1 MAIYFARE
9 SIREP
14 SGEEFIG
21 RRSYESYETYGPCVD
36 CCPAAFTLMPM
47 KQRVLLGMS
56 GGVDS
61 SVAGYLL
68 REQGYEVVGVTMKV
82 WPQDCISRAEDKC
95 CGPQAVADARGVAH
109 ALGIPHYVVDEADQ
123 FERLVID
130 YFASEYQAGRTPNPC
145 VMCNEKLKFGNLW
158 SKARA
163 LGCDYIAT
171 GHYAIID
178 HVVAACGDRGRV
190 DSRTASGAT
199 GVIDPGYSY
208 AVLRKSVD
216 RRKDQSYFLFS
227 LHQPQLRRALTPL
240 GRMMKPQIRE
250 IARSLGLK
258 VADKI
263 DSQEI
268 CFVPGNDYKAFLRSR
283 LGENE
288 FHRGEIYDVDGN
300 FVGEHD
306 GIELFT
312 IGQRKGLPGG
322 SLRPRYVVDLDPETN
337 RVIVGDA
344 DDLVADE
351 FEIDRVNW
359 HPVVAMTKA
368 DSASPLDEG
377 EGTEVRGIPSQNR
390 ESREPSPYPLPW
402 EGRGEETP
410 RGQDRGFSFEATVKI
425 RYNHP
430 GTPATIVLSEDNRAR
445 ICLHEPQRAVTPGQA
460 AVIYKDDVV
469 LGGGWICRR
478 EAPVLA

>member
-1 MAIYFARE
+1 MELGNWSFGHVDRAAQSAEI
-9 SIREP
+9 P
-14 SGEEFIG
+14 SFKMN
-21 RRSYESYETYGPCVD
+21 SNQ
-36 CCPAAFTLMPM
+36 
-47 KQRVLLGMS
+47 KRVLLGMS

-68 REQGYEVVGVTMKV
+68 REQGYDVVGVTMKV

-109 ALGIPHYVVDEADQ
+109 ALSIPHYVVDEADQ

-145 VMCNEKLKFGNLW
+145 VMCNEKIKFGNLW
-158 SKARA
+158 SKAKA
-163 LGCDYIAT
+163 LDCDYIAT
-171 GHYAIID
+171 GHYAIIEQ
-178 HVVAACGDRGRV
+178 VVAASDDRGHV
-190 DSRTASGAT
+190 DPQIASESA
-199 GVIDPGYSY
+199 GVNAPGYSY
-208 AVLRKSVD
+208 AVLRKGVD
-216 RRKDQSYFLFS
+216 PRKDQSYFLFS
-227 LHQPQLRRALTPL
+227 LRQSQLQRALMPL
-240 GRMMKPQIRE
+240 GKMTKPQIRE
-250 IARSLGLK
+250 IAHSLGLK

-268 CFVPGNDYKAFLRSR
+268 CFVPGNDYKTFLRSH
-283 LGENE
+283 LGQNE

-300 FVGEHD
+300 YVGEHD

-322 SLRPRYVVDLDPETN
+322 SPRPRYVVDLDAETN

-344 DDLVADE
+344 DNLVCDE

-359 HPVVAMTKA
+359 HPSAGFNDPGYNAVAA
-368 DSASPLDEG
+368 GA
-377 EGTEVRGIPSQNR
+377 
-390 ESREPSPYPLPW
+390 
-402 EGRGEETP
+402 
-410 RGQDRGFSFEATVKI
+410 DRGSIEATVKI

-430 GTPATIVLSEDNRAR
+430 GTAATIVLSEDNRAR

-460 AVIYKDDVV
+460 AVIYDGDVV
-469 LGGGWICRR
+469 LGGGWICWR
-478 EAPVLA
+478 EALVPA

>member
-1 MAIYFARE
+1 MNRN
-9 SIREP
+9 
-14 SGEEFIG
+14 G
-21 RRSYESYETYGPCVD
+21 
-36 CCPAAFTLMPM
+36 
-47 KQRVLLGMS
+47 QRVLLGMS

-68 REQGYEVVGVTMKV
+68 REQGYDVIGNTMKV

-95 CGPQAVADARGVAH
+95 CGPQAVADARSVAH

-123 FERLVID
+123 FERVVID

-158 SKARA
+158 SKAKA

-171 GHYAIID
+171 GHYAIIE
-178 HVVAACGDRGRV
+178 HHGDR
-190 DSRTASGAT
+190 
-199 GVIDPGYSY
+199 
-208 AVLRKSVD
+208 AVLRKGVD
-216 RRKDQSYFLFS
+216 SRKDQSYFLFS
-227 LHQPQLRRALTPL
+227 LRQAQLRRALTPL
-240 GRMMKPQIRE
+240 GTMTKPEIRK

-268 CFVPGNDYKAFLRSR
+268 CFVPGNDYKAFLRSH
-283 LGENE
+283 LGEDE

-322 SLRPRYVVDLDPETN
+322 SPRPRYVVDLDPATN
-337 RVIVGDA
+337 RVVVGEA
-344 DDLVADE
+344 DDLVCDE

-359 HPVVAMTKA
+359 HPVAGLG
-368 DSASPLDEG
+368 D
-377 EGTEVRGIPSQNR
+377 
-390 ESREPSPYPLPW
+390 
-402 EGRGEETP
+402 GRQAPTNPGDDVG
-410 RGQDRGFSFEATVKI
+410 RSFEATVKI

-430 GTPATIVLSEDNRAR
+430 GAGATVTPLDDDRAR
-445 ICLHEPQRAVTPGQA
+445 VRLHEAQRAVTPGQA
-460 AVIYKDDVV
+460 AVIYDGDVV

-478 EAPVLA
+478 EALVPA

>member
-1 MAIYFARE
+1 M
-9 SIREP
+9 SI
-14 SGEEFIG
+14 
-21 RRSYESYETYGPCVD
+21 D
-36 CCPAAFTLMPM
+36 

-68 REQGYEVVGVTMKV
+68 REQGYDVIGVTMKV
-82 WPQDCISRAEDKC
+82 WPQDGISRAKDKC

-178 HVVAACGDRGRV
+178 HGAGTPSSRRGDGAAAPDARGD
-190 DSRTASGAT
+190 ST
-199 GVIDPGYSY
+199 GVTDPGYSY

-216 RRKDQSYFLFS
+216 QRKDQSYFLFS
-227 LHQPQLRRALTPL
+227 LHQSQLRRALTPL
-240 GRMMKPQIRE
+240 GRMTKPQIRG

-268 CFVPGNDYKAFLRSR
+268 CFVPGNDYKTFLRSH

-300 FVGEHD
+300 FVGEHE

-359 HPVVAMTKA
+359 HAVA
-368 DSASPLDEG
+368 
-377 EGTEVRGIPSQNR
+377 GIGDPGS
-390 ESREPSPYPLPW
+390 
-402 EGRGEETP
+402 T
-410 RGQDRGFSFEATVKI
+410 FEATVKI

-430 GTPATIVLSEDNRAR
+430 GTPATIVLSEHNRAR

-469 LGGGWICRR
+469 LGGG
-478 EAPVLA
+478 

>member
-1 MAIYFARE
+1 LPCSLIVKFGQRLRRYLWHRLQEKSIHLIDSPYASSKF
-9 SIREP
+9 SIRMSEN
-14 SGEEFIG
+14 
-21 RRSYESYETYGPCVD
+21 
-36 CCPAAFTLMPM
+36 

-68 REQGYEVVGVTMKV
+68 REQAYDVIGVTMKV

-95 CGPQAVADARGVAH
+95 CGPQAVADARSVAH
-109 ALGIPHYVVDEADQ
+109 SLGIPHYVVDEADQ
-123 FERLVID
+123 FERVVID

-158 SKARA
+158 SKAAA

-171 GHYAIID
+171 GHYAIIE
-178 HVVAACGDRGRV
+178 HVDTTPSLHKEKRGEGAA
-190 DSRTASGAT
+190 STYAT
-199 GVIDPGYSY
+199 
-208 AVLRKSVD
+208 LRKGVD
-216 RRKDQSYFLFS
+216 PRKDQSYFLFS
-227 LHQPQLRRALTPL
+227 LRQPQLRRALTPL
-240 GRMMKPQIRE
+240 GTMTKPQIRE
-250 IARSLGLK
+250 IAHSLGLK

-268 CFVPGNDYKAFLRSR
+268 CFVPGNDYKEFLRSH

-300 FVGEHD
+300 FVAEHG

-322 SLRPRYVVDLDPETN
+322 SPRPRYVVDLDPASN

-344 DDLVADE
+344 DDLVCEE

-359 HPVVAMTKA
+359 HPAATVAGA
-368 DSASPLDEG
+368 GSC
-377 EGTEVRGIPSQNR
+377 
-390 ESREPSPYPLPW
+390 
-402 EGRGEETP
+402 
-410 RGQDRGFSFEATVKI
+410 EAVVKI

-430 GTPATIVLSEDNRAR
+430 GTVATVTPLENNRAR
-445 ICLHEPQRAVTPGQA
+445 IRLREPQRAVTPGQA
-460 AVIYKDDVV
+460 AVIYDGDIV
-469 LGGGWICRR
+469 LGGGWICRSAR
-478 EAPVLA
+478 QEYKGWNALSSTR